1 MNLIRV
7 IPAKGSGVLQGLLK
21 NPSIFPPLARKDRR
35 LFLWCTG
42 GLMHLV
48 INGSEEQS
56 DSATLADL
64 IDRKGLRRDSL
75 VVELNGAIVRQQQW
89 AATTLQDGDRVELLN
104 FVGGG

>member
-1 MNLIRV
+1 
-7 IPAKGSGVLQGLLK
+7 
-21 NPSIFPPLARKDRR
+21 
-35 LFLWCTG
+35 
-42 GLMHLV
+42 MHLV

>member
-1 MNLIRV
+1 
-7 IPAKGSGVLQGLLK
+7 
-21 NPSIFPPLARKDRR
+21 
-35 LFLWCTG
+35 
-42 GLMHLV
+42 MHLV
-48 INGSEEQS
+48 INGSEERW

>member
-1 MNLIRV
+1 
-7 IPAKGSGVLQGLLK
+7 
-21 NPSIFPPLARKDRR
+21 
-35 LFLWCTG
+35 
-42 GLMHLV
+42 MHLV

-75 VVELNGAIVRQQQW
+75 VVELNGAIVKQQQW